1 MKTPIKIG
9 ILISGLALLGCDTRT
24 YEDITGKV
32 IIPETVKF
40 TQDVK
45 PIIDRNCTVCH
56 SPGGASSFFPLTD
69 YTLVKNAIDKI
80 LDRVQRPSGDPQ
92 KMPQGGNLSQA
103 DIDILKKWKADGLQQ

>member
-1 MKTPIKIG
+1 MKTLIKIG
-9 ILISGLALLGCDTRT
+9 ILISGLSLLGCDTRT
-24 YEDITGKV
+24 YEDLTGK
-32 IIPETVKF
+32 IEIPETVKY

-45 PIIDRNCTVCH
+45 PVVERNCTVCH

-69 YTLVKNAIDKI
+69 YTLVKNAIDRI

-92 KMPQGGNLSQA
+92 KMPQGGNLSQT